1 MNTEDTTLADRR
13 SVLRNYI
20 TAVEPH
26 SHALTEGLWVLPP
39 DVLSSGDRAVLFEQY
54 KMYVGQAERLSVRR
68 TATSA
73 FFLVVNLIVLAAAS
87 ILLVHRPDTP
97 YLLVVPL
104 IAVLVQCLAW
114 FWLVR
119 SYRQLASAKYAVIT
133 HLEKQLPASP
143 GIAEWAAVGL
153 GRDNARYL
161 PMSNVEVWV
170 PAVFAFCHV
179 VTFGLLFL
187 PR

>member
-1 MNTEDTTLADRR
+1 MNTQDPTLADRR
-13 SVLRNYI
+13 SVIRSYI

-39 DVLSSGDRAVLFEQY
+39 DVLSSGDRSLLFEQY
-54 KMYVGQAERLSVRR
+54 KLYVEQAERLSVRR
-68 TATSA
+68 TLTSA
-73 FFLVVNLIVLAAAS
+73 FFLALNLLVLAGAS
-87 ILLVHRPDTP
+87 ILLVRRPDQP
-97 YLLVVPL
+97 YLLAVPL
-104 IAVLVQCLAW
+104 IAVLVECLAW

-133 HLEKQLPASP
+133 HLEKQLPAAP
-143 GIAEWAAVGL
+143 GVAEWAAVGL

-161 PMSNVEVWV
+161 PMSNVEMWV
-170 PAVFAFCHV
+170 PAVFAVCHV
-179 VTFGLLFL
+179 LSFALLFL